1 MREILIVLVA
11 SLFAGIVIMILHE
24 FPKAFLYQL
33 LDKTQKSIEDQ
44 TLEQK
49 SQLPAQKIWKLHQ
62 YIDPIGL
69 LFCGILHI
77 GFSKPY
83 YYRIKDKKVSR
94 ILGITGL
101 LSLLLQFLIST
112 SILRFGFGL
121 NSKLIISAKSSFAF
135 EFLIYFLSCYAI
147 IGIGMLL
154 TNLFPIVAFDMGLL
168 VAAAS
173 PIKFFTIIRADYLIK
188 MVWLFTVLLGLMNAV
203 SSTIFGLFM
212 G

>member
-1 MREILIVLVA
+1 MREFLIVLIA

-24 FPKAFLYQL
+24 FPKAFVYQL
-33 LDKTQKSIEDQ
+33 LDKKQKKNEEDMV
-44 TLEQK
+44 K
-49 SQLPAQKIWKLHQ
+49 DSLPIKNQSIWKLYH

-69 LFCGILHI
+69 LFCGILRI

-101 LSLLLQFLIST
+101 LSLILQFLVSA
-112 SILRFGFGL
+112 SILRFGLGL
-121 NSKLIISAKSSFAF
+121 DSKLIILAGASTAF
-135 EFLIYFLSCYAI
+135 EFFIYFISCYAI
-147 IGIGMLL
+147 ISLGMLL

-168 VAAAS
+168 VAASS
-173 PIKFFTIIRADYLIK
+173 PLKFLTIIRADYLIK
-188 MVWLFTVLLGLMNAV
+188 MVWLFTVLLGILSAV